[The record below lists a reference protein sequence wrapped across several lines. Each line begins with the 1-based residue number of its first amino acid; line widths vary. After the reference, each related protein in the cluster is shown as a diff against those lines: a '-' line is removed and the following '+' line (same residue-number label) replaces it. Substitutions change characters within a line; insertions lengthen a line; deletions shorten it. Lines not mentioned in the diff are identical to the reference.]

1 MTNLK
6 GDLINDPPTPNPE
19 RYIKH
24 GIQIQIYL
32 YRCTSISKLQ
42 ILFILASLSPDNCFS
57 VQSTTI
63 RLGFSPIF
71 KYFPYF
77 TTIFSISII
86 YFIEEELGNKEK
98 VIEI

>member
-1 MTNLK
+1 MASRSRFICI
-6 GDLINDPPTPNPE
+6 DV
-19 RYIKH
+19 RVY
-24 GIQIQIYL
+24 QS
-32 YRCTSISKLQ
+32 YRF
-42 ILFILASLSPDNCFS
+42 FILASLSPDNCFS